1 MSECLLYYIK
11 DGCTNVGS
19 AEFNLPQDIKLYGSH
34 IDAEHCKFEVSNQQS
49 DRFLSFFS
57 EFDYESSYYHGY
69 NLKKKLINSYVPNH
83 EVIYLIYLLILRCR
97 ENHQVIF

>member
-34 IDAEHCKFEVSNQQS
+34 IDAEHCKFEVSQPAKTS
-49 DRFLSFFS
+49 SFTAVTLTLSTAS
-57 EFDYESSYYHGY
+57 
-69 NLKKKLINSYVPNH
+69 LKKSTLKSQHEIFNCIINEH
-83 EVIYLIYLLILRCR
+83 R
-97 ENHQVIF
+97 